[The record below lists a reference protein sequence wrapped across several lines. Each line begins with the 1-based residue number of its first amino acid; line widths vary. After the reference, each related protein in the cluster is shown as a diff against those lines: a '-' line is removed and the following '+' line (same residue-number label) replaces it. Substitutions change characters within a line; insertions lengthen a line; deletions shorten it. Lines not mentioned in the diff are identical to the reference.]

1 MKKARIIVL
10 TGEGKGKSSSA
21 LGMVLRGVGHGL
33 RVCVI
38 QFIKD
43 QGDTGEAK
51 ALRMLNNVE
60 HVLCGRGFVLP
71 HEPQHRA
78 GHCSAAREGLALAR
92 QRLEDPSVQMV
103 VLDEICCALSES
115 LLSRG
120 DVEATLAAASVDKI
134 IILTGRNA
142 PDWLVEC
149 ADTVS
154 HVTCIKHGYDCGID
168 AQPGVE
174 L

>member
-1 MKKARIIVL
+1 MKKPRIIVL

-21 LGMVLRGVGHGL
+21 LGMVLRAVGHGL
-33 RVCVI
+33 HVCVI

-43 QGDTGEAK
+43 QTDTGEAK
-51 ALRMLNNVE
+51 ALRMLPAVE
-60 HVLCGRGFVLP
+60 HVLCGRGFVLS
-71 HEPQHRA
+71 HEPHRHA
-78 GHCSAAREGLALAR
+78 EHCNAAREGLALAR
-92 QRLEDPSVQMV
+92 QRLVDPAVQMV

-120 DVEATLAAASVDKI
+120 DIQSTLAAASDDKI

-154 HVTCIKHGYDCGID
+154 HMTCIKHGYDSGIA
-168 AQPGVE
+168 AQLGVE
-174 L
+174 C